1 MFISANVIETRLSS
15 ELFLVKKKK
24 KNWQKHVCNGTNFRS
39 FPQSMV
45 ELEKCLD

>member
-24 KNWQKHVCNGTNFRS
+24 KKLAETCV
-39 FPQSMV
+39 
-45 ELEKCLD
+45 